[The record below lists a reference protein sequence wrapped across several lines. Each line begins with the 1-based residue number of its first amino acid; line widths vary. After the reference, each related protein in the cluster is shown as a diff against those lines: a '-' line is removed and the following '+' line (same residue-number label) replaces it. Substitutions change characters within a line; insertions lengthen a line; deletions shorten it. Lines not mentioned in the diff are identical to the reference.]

1 MQLSHVRKDQL
12 AKELA
17 QTAKRE
23 AGNDSSQVKN
33 SKNVM
38 FILQRLN
45 NPIQLRNLPKLKQ
58 LHQRLL
64 KAESNLKRPHLRQ

>member
-23 AGNDSSQVKN
+23 AGNDSSRVKN

-45 NPIQLRNLPKLKQ
+45 NLIKLRNPPKLKQ